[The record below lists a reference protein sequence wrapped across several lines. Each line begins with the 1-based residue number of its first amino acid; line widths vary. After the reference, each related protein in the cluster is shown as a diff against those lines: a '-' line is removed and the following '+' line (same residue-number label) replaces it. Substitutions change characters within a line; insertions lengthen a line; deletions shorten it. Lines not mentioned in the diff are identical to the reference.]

1 MARVG
6 SPLLCPSEWNAVKAW
21 TLRARR
27 PHIVLLFE
35 LPPRYVRPA
44 AARSASTLAASVGA
58 SLSRASGATAI
69 SGNRKVRT
77 ACLWMLDARL
87 KRLNTLF
94 IFEIRW
100 VLSILKIAF
109 RAVACV
115 EQARDVT
122 GRVLAHCRTQPRAS
136 QSDKSSSQR
145 PRASKAA
152 TANVVWRLFYVCA
165 WAYPL
170 KKSSAFV

>member
-1 MARVG
+1 MFSRCGRHLAGTFWRT
-6 SPLLCPSEWNAVKAW
+6 SALSERMKRGEGVDSA
-21 TLRARR
+21 
-27 PHIVLLFE
+27 
-35 LPPRYVRPA
+35 RPA

-69 SGNRKVRT
+69 SGNRKMRT

-136 QSDKSSSQR
+136 QSNKSSSQR

-152 TANVVWRLFYVCA
+152 TANVVWRLCYVCA
-165 WAYPL
+165 WAYCFQ
-170 KKSSAFV
+170 KSSAFVLCHF